1 MYRHEDRPVA
11 RRGASAFFTLCLQPQ
26 HRREGESTSSSSV
39 CLLPSLLHR
48 ECSAVE
54 FTISVGVSPAQRAH
68 TYLYS
73 LHYLFA
79 RKTLPGAN
87 RVTLL
92 NKAWRRGPPA
102 PLLINYER
110 VF

>member
-1 MYRHEDRPVA
+1 MKIDLLPAEEPVPSRCVCNLNIA
-11 RRGASAFFTLCLQPQ
+11 EKVSRLLQVC
-26 HRREGESTSSSSV
+26 SV
-39 CLLPSLLHR
+39 CLLPSLLRR

-54 FTISVGVSPAQRAH
+54 LTIRVVGVSPAQRAH

-73 LHYLFA
+73 LHYLLA
-79 RKTLPGAN
+79 RKTLPAAN